1 MLPMLPKLPELK
13 RIWPRLEFNML
24 RLMPLSFEA
33 CSSCCRRRRRRRRCR
48 RRRRRRRQCCRRL
61 GHLKGKKHFLV
72 DLNSDFLPLFIFDF
86 LHLG

>member
-33 CSSCCRRRRRRRRCR
+33 CSSCCRRRRRRRRRHR
-48 RRRRRRRQCCRRL
+48 RCCRL

>member
-1 MLPMLPKLPELK
+1 MLPMLPMLPKLPELK

-33 CSSCCRRRRRRRRCR
+33 CSSCCRRRRRRRRRHR
-48 RRRRRRRQCCRRL
+48 RCCRL
-61 GHLKGKKHFLV
+61 GHLKKKKHFLV